1 MTSAEIEFQEMAARA
16 FQALPQQFREAASD
30 VVIRIADWPEGEA
43 LRHFGIR
50 SAFGLL
56 GLYHGVALPYKTTL
70 DTPQD
75 TDMVTL
81 YRIPIISYA
90 RETGEA
96 LEDVV
101 RHVLIHELGHHFG
114 FSDADMTAI
123 EAADA

>member
-1 MTSAEIEFQEMAARA
+1 MADRA
-16 FQALPQQFREAASD
+16 FQSLPQQFREAASE
-30 VVIRIADWPEGEA
+30 VVIRIADWPEGET
-43 LRHFGIR
+43 LQHFGIR

-56 GLYHGVALPYKTTL
+56 GLYHGVALPFKTTL
-70 DTPQD
+70 DSPQNA
-75 TDMVTL
+75 DMVTL
-81 YRIPIISYA
+81 YRIPIIAYA

-114 FSDADMTAI
+114 FSDADMAVI